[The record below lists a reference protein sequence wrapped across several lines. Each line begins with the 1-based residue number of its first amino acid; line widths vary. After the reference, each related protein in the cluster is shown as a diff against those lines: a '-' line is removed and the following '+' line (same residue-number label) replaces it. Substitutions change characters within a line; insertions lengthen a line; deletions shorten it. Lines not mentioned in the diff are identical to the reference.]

1 MAGEGGLTPPN
12 EPTNNNMTRLV
23 VGLLWIYRRCFS
35 RLKPPVCR
43 FYPSCSAYA
52 MEALK
57 LHGLAKGGWLALRR
71 LSRCHPFH
79 PGGFDP
85 VPEKLRGE
93 M

>member
-1 MAGEGGLTPPN
+1 
-12 EPTNNNMTRLV
+12 MTRLV

-52 MEALK
+52 TEALK

-71 LSRCHPFH
+71 LARCHPFH
-79 PGGFDP
+79 PGGYDP
-85 VPEKLRGE
+85 VPEQFGAACRGDLPVAR
-93 M
+93 